1 MSGPAVP
8 PPPPANAN
16 ANAPRP
22 NVRAQARLAA
32 LRTGVTMFAVLAGL
46 SCYFFLTQLG
56 LNNVLAVGLGLIF
69 ALLVRIAAT
78 ALLRDW
84 LLAAARRQRERTS
97 R

>member
-8 PPPPANAN
+8 PPPSN

-22 NVRAQARLAA
+22 NARAQARLAA
-32 LRTGVTMFAVLAGL
+32 LRTGVTAFAVLAGL

-56 LNNVLAVGLGLIF
+56 LSGWLAVGLGLIF
-69 ALLVRIAAT
+69 ALFVRIAAT

-97 R
+97 PPR